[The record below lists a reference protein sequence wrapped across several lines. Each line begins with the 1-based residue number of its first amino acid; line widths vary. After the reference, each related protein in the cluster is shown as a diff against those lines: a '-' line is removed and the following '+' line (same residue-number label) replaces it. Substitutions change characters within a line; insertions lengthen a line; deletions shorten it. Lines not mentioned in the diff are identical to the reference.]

1 MSNEISDISTWK
13 CSPLVKEYLLE
24 QDKYEKKYGKNT
36 IVLMQVGSFFEF
48 YGINMDEVS
57 YESIDKN
64 LDLDNSHLYET
75 AKILGFSIAKKT
87 NNVLMAGSPTYCV
100 EKHVKKLLEYN
111 YTIVIIEQIG
121 DDKKDVERKITNIY
135 SPGTYNE
142 DMNSSKNNYLMSI
155 YVDNTK
161 LLNNSII
168 EIGVSCIDLS
178 IGKNIIYEIPYKKDD
193 KNYIYDELY
202 RFVNSYNP
210 NELIVYFN
218 DVDDKDEKSIIEGLE
233 INQRIIKKVNYESKY
248 RKLEIRESI
257 LIDIFK
263 PKTQINVFEY
273 LNIERLEI
281 GVYSY
286 IHLLLFIRE
295 HDNSKLINLE
305 KPSIY
310 TNNDILNLNKNTIYR
325 LNLIE
330 NKSQENNTNIT
341 SLFSVIDMTTT
352 NIGRR
357 TLRNRLLFPITN
369 QNILNRRY
377 NLAEYFI
384 DNQDLMK
391 SIKGDLRN
399 ICDLER
405 INRKLCTYK
414 LDKDGDL
421 LNLYLSLVYIENI
434 LIKVDVDFFKLLN
447 IEESLKDDFMIL
459 LNKVKEIFNI
469 ENLQKR
475 QINIFNQGF
484 NEKID
489 NYDKEYVKCKWIMYE
504 LCRKF
509 TKCIHDEDKKIQTSN
524 SLMVEYEW
532 SERDG
537 CFNIT
542 TTEARSKKI
551 KLNMARNKT
560 MIIKNNDYNFNV
572 VLKNENITYK
582 SSSAG
587 GKTKIKSD
595 IINQYCDNLFKSKS
609 KLETE
614 VRTLYKQT
622 LEELYKYSGT
632 LFSLIDFIG
641 EIDCGIST
649 ANNFLKYAYSK
660 PKLDNSNIKSYIDCK
675 GIRHPIIENIIGSK
689 YVPNDVILGKNDFDG
704 MLLFG
709 TNASGKSCL
718 MKSIGLVVIMAQAG
732 LYVPCSDL
740 QLKPYV
746 NIFSRIGNQD
756 NIFTGKSS
764 FTQEMSEIRDI
775 FNRTNEN
782 SLVLGDEPCSGT
794 EHISAI
800 SIVSSCI
807 NYLCNIKSSFIFA
820 THLHKLNEIE
830 LISDLK
836 NLHSYHLKI
845 KYDEL
850 NDKLIYDRKL
860 ELGIGNEEYGLEV
873 AKSLCINKEFMN
885 NAYKVKNQLKNIGLY
900 SNNTSIYNSKKIIN
914 YCEICK
920 KEAQEVHHIEFQ
932 NLANKY
938 GHIDSIHKNNLGNLC
953 NVCQICHDEI
963 HNDQIKVYGYIET
976 SKGREL
982 DFKKIEKSE
991 HMSIKKQ
998 KKKFNETEIEWIKKC
1013 IETNEKS
1020 SYKQICGM
1028 FELVHNKKITTP
1040 TISKIINNK
1049 Y

>member
-1 MSNEISDISTWK
+1 
-13 CSPLVKEYLLE
+13 
-24 QDKYEKKYGKNT
+24 
-36 IVLMQVGSFFEF
+36 
-48 YGINMDEVS
+48 
-57 YESIDKN
+57 
-64 LDLDNSHLYET
+64 
-75 AKILGFSIAKKT
+75 
-87 NNVLMAGSPTYCV
+87 
-100 EKHVKKLLEYN
+100 
-111 YTIVIIEQIG
+111 
-121 DDKKDVERKITNIY
+121 
-135 SPGTYNE
+135 
-142 DMNSSKNNYLMSI
+142 MNSSKNNYLMSI

-330 NKSQENNTNIT
+330 NKSQENNTNIK

-504 LCRKF
+504 LCRK
-509 TKCIHDEDKKIQTSN
+509 I
-524 SLMVEYEW
+524 
-532 SERDG
+532 
-537 CFNIT
+537 
-542 TTEARSKKI
+542 
-551 KLNMARNKT
+551 
-560 MIIKNNDYNFNV
+560 
-572 VLKNENITYK
+572 
-582 SSSAG
+582 
-587 GKTKIKSD
+587 
-595 IINQYCDNLFKSKS
+595 
-609 KLETE
+609 
-614 VRTLYKQT
+614 
-622 LEELYKYSGT
+622 
-632 LFSLIDFIG
+632 
-641 EIDCGIST
+641 
-649 ANNFLKYAYSK
+649 
-660 PKLDNSNIKSYIDCK
+660 
-675 GIRHPIIENIIGSK
+675 
-689 YVPNDVILGKNDFDG
+689 
-704 MLLFG
+704 
-709 TNASGKSCL
+709 
-718 MKSIGLVVIMAQAG
+718 
-732 LYVPCSDL
+732 
-740 QLKPYV
+740 
-746 NIFSRIGNQD
+746 
-756 NIFTGKSS
+756 
-764 FTQEMSEIRDI
+764 
-775 FNRTNEN
+775 
-782 SLVLGDEPCSGT
+782 
-794 EHISAI
+794 
-800 SIVSSCI
+800 
-807 NYLCNIKSSFIFA
+807 
-820 THLHKLNEIE
+820 
-830 LISDLK
+830 
-836 NLHSYHLKI
+836 
-845 KYDEL
+845 
-850 NDKLIYDRKL
+850 
-860 ELGIGNEEYGLEV
+860 
-873 AKSLCINKEFMN
+873 
-885 NAYKVKNQLKNIGLY
+885 YKVY
-900 SNNTSIYNSKKIIN
+900 S
-914 YCEICK
+914 
-920 KEAQEVHHIEFQ
+920 
-932 NLANKY
+932 
-938 GHIDSIHKNNLGNLC
+938 
-953 NVCQICHDEI
+953 
-963 HNDQIKVYGYIET
+963 
-976 SKGREL
+976 
-982 DFKKIEKSE
+982 
-991 HMSIKKQ
+991 
-998 KKKFNETEIEWIKKC
+998 
-1013 IETNEKS
+1013 
-1020 SYKQICGM
+1020 
-1028 FELVHNKKITTP
+1028 
-1040 TISKIINNK
+1040 
-1049 Y
+1049 

>member
-1 MSNEISDISTWK
+1 MSNNVIEISTWK

-57 YESIDKN
+57 YESVDKN
-64 LDLDNSHLYET
+64 IDLDNSHLYET

-87 NNVLMAGSPTYCV
+87 NNILMAGSPTYCV

-111 YTIVIIEQIG
+111 YTVVIIEQIG

-161 LLNNSII
+161 LLNDRII

-210 NELIVYFN
+210 NELMVYFN
-218 DVDDKDEKSIIEGLE
+218 DIDDKDEKSILEGLE
-233 INQRIIKKVNYESKY
+233 INQRIIKRVNYDKKY
-248 RKLEIRESI
+248 RKLEVQDVMLKS
-257 LIDIFK
+257 IFK
-263 PKTQINVFEY
+263 CESQINIFEFLNVEY
-273 LNIERLEI
+273 LQI
-281 GVYSY
+281 GIYSY
-286 IHLLLFIRE
+286 INLLLFIRE
-295 HDNSKLINLE
+295 HDNSKLINME
-305 KPSIY
+305 RPVIY

-325 LNLIE
+325 LNIIE
-330 NKSQENNTNIT
+330 NKSQENNTNVK

-357 TLRNRLLFPITN
+357 ALRNRLLFPITN

-377 NLAEYFI
+377 DLAEYFI
-384 DNQDLMK
+384 DNNDLMK
-391 SIKGDLRN
+391 SIKSDLRN
-399 ICDLER
+399 MCDLER
-405 INRKLCTYK
+405 INRKLCMYK

-421 LNLYLSLVYIENI
+421 LNLYLSLCYLENVI
-434 LIKVDVDFFKLLN
+434 NKIDVNVLKMMN
-447 IEESLKDDFMIL
+447 IEESLKDDFLIL
-459 LNKVKEIFNI
+459 LNKIKYIFNVN
-469 ENLQKR
+469 NLQKR
-475 QINIFNQGF
+475 QINIFNEGY
-484 NEKID
+484 NDLID
-489 NYDKEYVKCKWIMYE
+489 KYDKEYTKFKWIMYE
-504 LCRKF
+504 LCKRF
-509 TKCIHDEDKKIQTSN
+509 TKCIQDEDKKNNISN

-551 KLNMARNKT
+551 KNNMIRNKKFV
-560 MIIKNNDYNFNV
+560 IKSEEYDLELCVKNDS
-572 VLKNENITYK
+572 LSYK
-582 SSSAG
+582 CSSAG

-595 IINQYCDNLFKSKS
+595 LLNEFCDNLFKSKS
-609 KLETE
+609 KLENE
-614 VRTLYKQT
+614 VKRLYKKT
-622 LEELYKYSGT
+622 LEELYKYSNT

-649 ANNFLKYAYSK
+649 ANNFLKYNYCK
-660 PKLDNSNIKSYIDCK
+660 PKLDNSNSKSYLDCRDM
-675 GIRHPIIENIIGSK
+675 RHPIIERLISTE
-689 YVPNDVILGKNDFDG
+689 YVANDIVLGKDDYDG

-718 MKSIGLVVIMAQAG
+718 MKSIGLNVIMAQAG
-732 LYVPCSDL
+732 LYVPCSDMR
-740 QLKPYV
+740 LKPYV

-775 FNRTNEN
+775 FNRTDKN
-782 SLVLGDEPCSGT
+782 SLILGDEPCSGT

-807 NYLCNIKSSFIFA
+807 NYLCNVKSSFIFA
-820 THLHKLNEIE
+820 THLHKLNEID
-830 LISDLK
+830 LIKDLE
-836 NLHSYHLKI
+836 NLHKYHLKI
-845 KYDEL
+845 KYDEV
-850 NDKLIYDRKL
+850 NDKLIYNRKL
-860 ELGIGNEEYGLEV
+860 ERGIGNEEYGLEV

-885 NAYKVKNQLKNIGLY
+885 NAYRVKNQLKNIGLY
-900 SNNTSIYNSKKIIN
+900 STNNSSYNSGKIVDK
-914 YCEICK
+914 CEICGD
-920 KEAQEVHHIEFQ
+920 EAKEVHHIKYQ
-932 NLANKY
+932 SSANEY
-938 GHIDSIHKNNLGNLC
+938 EHIDNIHKNNKSNLC
-953 NVCQICHDEI
+953 NLCVKCHDKV
-963 HNDQIKVYGYIET
+963 HNDELKINGYIET
-976 SKGREL
+976 SHGIEL
-982 DFKKIEKSE
+982 SYEIIEKKE
-991 HMSIKKQ
+991 HNEIKKS
-998 KKKFNETEIEWIKKC
+998 KKKFSETEINWIKNC
-1013 IETNEKS
+1013 INTNENS

-1028 FELVHNKKITTP
+1028 FELVHNKKISETV
-1040 TISKIINNK
+1040 IGKILKNK